1 MILNDEQKAMLEGK
15 YGEGAAYAMKIQVG
29 IGECFDA
36 QRMVPIKRAHVA
48 LSNQDGD
55 LWFAEK
61 LVKAGARFRVA
72 PTLNPGFC
80 TGHFT
85 GACAHPAD
93 AEDIAHM
100 IRTDNAYRALG
111 AVLSYNCTP
120 YIATKGSFRRA
131 FFHSET
137 IYKRR
142 KVCYIRKHRSKENFS
157 YE

>member
-61 LVKAGARFRVA
+61 LVKAGARCRVA

-93 AEDIAHM
+93 A
-100 IRTDNAYRALG
+100 
-111 AVLSYNCTP
+111 
-120 YIATKGSFRRA
+120 
-131 FFHSET
+131 
-137 IYKRR
+137 
-142 KVCYIRKHRSKENFS
+142 
-157 YE
+157 